1 MTDGRFREGERGSY
15 AEGFVP
21 DQGMFSLVDFSFP
34 PFYNGEGKSF
44 LYL

>member
-1 MTDGRFREGERGSY
+1 MTKGRFREGERGSY

-21 DQGMFSLVDFSFP
+21 DHPMISFVDFNFP
-34 PFYNGEGKSF
+34 PFYNGEGKGF